1 MHQIVLCGRNI
12 TTSMLLKQSTV
23 QCKENLLAQ
32 MRSSA
37 AEEEQR
43 KAGGGEQDRRAE
55 GEDVQTEAKNDA
67 DEGKIHQV
75 EQALEW
81 SVQN

>member
-1 MHQIVLCGRNI
+1 MYQIILCGKNR
-12 TTSMLLKQSTV
+12 TTSMLFKQCTLE
-23 QCKENLLAQ
+23 CKENLLAQ
-32 MRSSA
+32 MRSAA
-37 AEEEQR
+37 AEDEQR
-43 KAGGGEQDRRAE
+43 KAGGGEQDQWAE

>member
-1 MHQIVLCGRNI
+1 MLQMLMSGNICTGSDEIGGGRGG
-12 TTSMLLKQSTV
+12 
-23 QCKENLLAQ
+23 
-32 MRSSA
+32 
-37 AEEEQR
+37 AEEGGR
-43 KAGGGEQDRRAE
+43 RRIGSAGEGRGCAE
-55 GEDVQTEAKNDA
+55 GEDVKTEAKNDA